1 MSGTSDGG
9 FAWVWPYVGSAWC
22 CTRLVFQAQRDFLYR
37 IGRADAKRESRDLAG
52 TDEQTMEKIS
62 SEHPSAV
69 VKEGGL
75 GALLNYLDFFS
86 TNVQRTAVN
95 AAANCCRNLSGD
107 SYQKIKD
114 VFPTLRQTLTS
125 TDQRLV
131 ESATL
136 AVVRTIEA
144 FRHNPSHLEGLL
156 DLPTAIAINS
166 LLMPSGG
173 SPLLSPATYTHLLK
187 ALTSS
192 ARGSAKVTVN
202 FLEAGMTS
210 TIYQILTGVL
220 PPSHDEDEQGESAG
234 GQGLAGGV
242 ADMAVLQNLAHRPKD
257 QVEEALALITEL
269 LPPLPK
275 EGVFDPKGYTEK
287 AFDKIKQGSKAG
299 KKPRRSSR
307 TPKAAGAGVD
317 SANMTPPEGGD
328 MSMEY
333 LYETPPTP
341 EPRSDSLTELAFPSN
356 SSRGPDPSDYSRIAA
371 EIGFA
376 SSGLNKNLMAK
387 SKKAQEQQM
396 DQRLEMLKMHPD
408 LVAKFV
414 KTILPVLVDVY
425 AASVAVRVRTKVLSG
440 LTKAVAFTDA
450 ESLKITLRVSHSPK
464 SEEIC

>member
-1 MSGTSDGG
+1 
-9 FAWVWPYVGSAWC
+9 
-22 CTRLVFQAQRDFLYR
+22 
-37 IGRADAKRESRDLAG
+37 
-52 TDEQTMEKIS
+52 MEKIS

-86 TNVQRTAVN
+86 TNVQRTAVT
-95 AAANCCRNLSGD
+95 AAANCCRNLSMD

-144 FRHNPSHLEGLL
+144 FRHNSAHLEGLL

-192 ARGSAKVTVN
+192 ARGSAKVTIN
-202 FLEAGMTS
+202 FLEAGMTN
-210 TIYQILTGVL
+210 TVYQILTGVL

-269 LPPLPK
+269 LPPLPR
-275 EGVFDPKGYTEK
+275 EGVFDLKAYTEK
-287 AFDKIKQGSKAG
+287 AFDKIKSGAKPG
-299 KKPRRSSR
+299 KEVRRSSR
-307 TPKAAGAGVD
+307 TSKTASAVQ
-317 SANMTPPEGGD
+317 SANITPPDAGNEPV
-328 MSMEY
+328 EF
-333 LYETPPTP
+333 LHETPSTGAT
-341 EPRSDSLTELAFPSN
+341 RSDEQTDAFPSS
-356 SSRGPDPSDYSRIAA
+356 SSRAGPDYAGMPSSLNYISSNPQGMLSRTRKMQ
-371 EIGFA
+371 E
-376 SSGLNKNLMAK
+376 
-387 SKKAQEQQM
+387 AQA
-396 DQRLEMLKMHPD
+396 DQRLEMLKTHPE

-440 LTKAVAFTDA
+440 LAKAVAFTDA
-450 ESLKITLRVSHSPK
+450 ESLKITLRVSRSSDVK
-464 SEEIC
+464 QLY

>member
-1 MSGTSDGG
+1 
-9 FAWVWPYVGSAWC
+9 
-22 CTRLVFQAQRDFLYR
+22 
-37 IGRADAKRESRDLAG
+37 
-52 TDEQTMEKIS
+52 MEKIS

-95 AAANCCRNLSGD
+95 AAANCCRNLSSD

-144 FRHNPSHLEGLL
+144 FRHNPAHLEGLL

-202 FLEAGMTS
+202 FLEAGMTN
-210 TIYQILTGVL
+210 TVYQILTGVL

-275 EGVFDPKGYTEK
+275 DGVFDLKAYTEK
-287 AFDKIKQGSKAG
+287 AFDKIKSGAKTG
-299 KKPRRSSR
+299 RKPRRSSR
-307 TPKAAGAGVD
+307 TPKTTAAVE
-317 SANMTPPEGGD
+317 SATVTPPEAGNE
-328 MSMEY
+328 SVEF
-333 LYETPPTP
+333 LYETPPTGAP
-341 EPRSDSLTELAFPSN
+341 KSDSQTDIPSS
-356 SSRGPDPSDYSRIAA
+356 SSRAGPSDYGSIAA
-371 EIGFA
+371 ELGFA
-376 SSGLNKNLMAK
+376 SSGVGKNIMAK
-387 SKKAQEQQM
+387 TKKMHEAQM
-396 DQRLEMLKMHPD
+396 DQRLELLKMHPD

-450 ESLKITLRVSHSPK
+450 ESLKVTLRVSHISTGD
-464 SEEIC
+464 ELY

>member
-1 MSGTSDGG
+1 MLQ
-9 FAWVWPYVGSAWC
+9 VK
-22 CTRLVFQAQRDFLYR
+22 RDILYR
-37 IGRADAKRESRDLAG
+37 VGRADTQREYIRPPRKPSANR
-52 TDEQTMEKIS
+52 QTMEKIS

-144 FRHNPSHLEGLL
+144 YRHNPAHLEGLL

-192 ARGSAKVTVN
+192 ARGSAKVTIN
-202 FLEAGMTS
+202 FLEAGMTN
-210 TIYQILTGVL
+210 TVYQILTGVL
-220 PPSHDEDEQGESAG
+220 PPSHDEDEQGMSAG
-234 GQGLAGGV
+234 GQGLSGGV

-275 EGVFDPKGYTEK
+275 EGVFDLKGYTEK
-287 AFDKIKQGSKAG
+287 AHDKIKAG
-299 KKPRRSSR
+299 VKPSRKPRRSSR
-307 TPKAAGAGVD
+307 TPKTANTGVE
-317 SANMTPPEGGD
+317 SNTITPPEVGD
-328 MSMEY
+328 QSVEF
-333 LYETPPTP
+333 LYETPSAALPT
-341 EPRSDSLTELAFPSN
+341 SDTQSDLFPSN
-356 SSRGPDPSDYSRIAA
+356 SSRGPAPSDYAGIAA
-371 EIGFA
+371 ELGFA
-376 SSGLNKNLMAK
+376 SSGPSKSLLAK
-387 SKKAQEQQM
+387 TKKMHEQQT

-450 ESLKITLRVSHSPK
+450 ESLKGTLRVSNINVPG
-464 SEEIC
+464 IQY